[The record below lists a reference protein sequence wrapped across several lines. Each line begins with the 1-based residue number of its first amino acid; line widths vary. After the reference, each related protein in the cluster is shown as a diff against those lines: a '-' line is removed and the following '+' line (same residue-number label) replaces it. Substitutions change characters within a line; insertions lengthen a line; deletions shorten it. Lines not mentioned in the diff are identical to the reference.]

1 MEIEE
6 KIFNGIVFW
15 IVTVG
20 EYSYASKSL
29 SKAIFKCIDKMPS

>member
-15 IVTVG
+15 VVKVG
-20 EYSYASKSL
+20 DYSYASKDL
-29 SKAIFKCIDKMPS
+29 SRAIFKCIDKMPS